1 MEENYK
7 LEDVVEVIYQS
18 RNIIAVELAG
28 IRTDIN
34 ILLNPE
40 LTEKAEDILENKDL
54 LKILIKFLD
63 KAFNSYILV
72 ENLTDVFIVD
82 SEGTSIYF
90 NQIKKNVKELVNLVH
105 ELDKFKELEGVPEA
119 EDLKSVL
126 AVDINLD
133 KLILCYEMLNNKEG
147 VVS

>member
-1 MEENYK
+1 MEDNYK

-40 LTEKAEDILENKDL
+40 LTEKAEVLLENKDL
-54 LKILIKFLD
+54 LKILLGILD

-72 ENLTDVFIVD
+72 ENLIDVFIID
-82 SEGTSIYF
+82 SKGTYIYF
-90 NQIKKNVKELVNLVH
+90 NQIKKLVEELVNLVH
-105 ELDKFKELEGVPEA
+105 ELFKFKELEEVPEA
-119 EDLKSVL
+119 EELKSVL
-126 AVDINLD
+126 AVKFNLD

>member
-54 LKILIKFLD
+54 LKILIKILD

-82 SEGTSIYF
+82 SEGTPIYL
-90 NQIKKNVKELVNLVH
+90 NGIKKLVNELVILVTDL
-105 ELDKFKELEGVPEA
+105 EYFKELEGVPEA
-119 EDLKSVL
+119 EELKSVL
-126 AVDINLD
+126 GIQLNLN
-133 KLILCYEMLNNKEG
+133 KLIICYEMLNKKELQ
-147 VVS
+147 

>member
-7 LEDVVEVIYQS
+7 LEDVVEVIFQS
-18 RNIIAVELAG
+18 RNIIAVGLAG

-54 LKILIKFLD
+54 LKILIKILD

-72 ENLTDVFIVD
+72 ENLTDVFIID
-82 SEGTSIYF
+82 SEGTPIYL
-90 NQIKKNVKELVNLVH
+90 NGIKKLVNELVILVTDL
-105 ELDKFKELEGVPEA
+105 EYFKELEGVPEA
-119 EDLKSVL
+119 EELKSVL
-126 AVDINLD
+126 GIQLNLN
-133 KLILCYEMLNNKEG
+133 KLIICYEMLNKKEL
-147 VVS
+147 

>member
-40 LTEKAEDILENKDL
+40 LTEKAEDILENKNL

>member
-1 MEENYK
+1 MEDNYK

-40 LTEKAEDILENKDL
+40 LTEKAEVLLENKDL
-54 LKILIKFLD
+54 LKILLGILD

-105 ELDKFKELEGVPEA
+105 ELFKFKELEEVPEA
-119 EDLKSVL
+119 EELKSVL
-126 AVDINLD
+126 AVKFNLD